1 MSAFVILLLQLV
13 GHLTGTPSR
22 APVDRLIDIALG
34 CGLSIVALWINSMV
48 QQGLRWRA
56 EVG

>member
-34 CGLSIVALWINSMV
+34 CGLSIVAINSMV
-48 QQGLRWRA
+48 QQALRRGTEA
-56 EVG
+56 S